1 MLKLSRMTDYG
12 VLVLHHLGRLRPARV
27 SVETLAELTHLTQP
41 TIRKVL
47 HPLTRAGLVT
57 AKRGPTGGYALARPA
72 ERITLAEAIAALQ
85 GPLALTDCCDS
96 EGSCEI
102 QDRCDLAGRWNGIN
116 ALLTRLLEKTSLADL
131 DAFGNRG
138 QPLPPPLRMALGSPA
153 N

>member
-1 MLKLSRMTDYG
+1 M
-12 VLVLHHLGRLRPARV
+12 
-27 SVETLAELTHLTQP
+27 TQP

-85 GPLALTDCCDS
+85 GPLALTDCCDQ
-96 EGSCEI
+96 EGACEI

-116 ALLTRLLEKTSLADL
+116 ALLTRLLETTSLADL
-131 DAFGNRG
+131 DAFGHRG
-138 QPLPPPLRMALGSPA
+138 QPLPPPLRMALGSPG